1 MWSEKGSLDVSRLPP
16 NLTTKNCV
24 GSGRISNKIKSKKIA
39 LLFHTLTLLPA
50 LKELLDSNK
59 KLMKILTNSRSIRNT

>member
-24 GSGRISNKIKSKKIA
+24 GSGRISNKIKS
-39 LLFHTLTLLPA
+39 TLTLLPA
-50 LKELLDSNK
+50 LKELVDSNK